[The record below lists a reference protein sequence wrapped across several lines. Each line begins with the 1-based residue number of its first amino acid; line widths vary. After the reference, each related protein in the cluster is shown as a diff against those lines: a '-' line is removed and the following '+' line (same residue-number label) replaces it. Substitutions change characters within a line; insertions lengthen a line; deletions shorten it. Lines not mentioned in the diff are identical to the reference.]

1 MTFSNAD
8 HFPVRNFKPE
18 HDVLMAEW
26 INNPNRQSQNSI
38 VAHEYAK
45 LVCKEI
51 RGTSLSMRSHNSFYI
66 YREGDPYAMGWVGY
80 ADYTT
85 TGTKRDP
92 MFGVYSP
99 HHKNCRYATYN
110 DQHYMAIK
118 KDRAKA
124 IAAAKSLLRSYTVE
138 EAAAVSNR
146 EVANHV
152 CDVQSEAAKDVRK
165 KAQRLDL
172 DVSYKMERPL
182 LHDEL
187 AHLVNTGH
195 TFLNPELSGQ
205 IKEYL
210 DAFDLH
216 IKRNATTIPMLYVDE
231 VKDRFGDT
239 LYRAIIV
246 ENARHF
252 RPCPYNDMGLSN
264 IYLREDIPDWVVS
277 RVSALQLVDD
287 GSYVEG
293 VGYKHCATAY
303 TIHID
308 EDNPFV

>member
-1 MTFSNAD
+1 MTFSNAN
-8 HFPVRNFKPE
+8 HYKVSQFKPE
-18 HDVLMAEW
+18 HDILMAEW
-26 INNPNRQSQNSI
+26 INNPNRQSQNSL
-38 VAHEYAK
+38 VAYEYAK

-66 YREGDPYAMGWVGY
+66 YREGEPYAMGWVGY

-85 TGTKRDP
+85 TGTSRDP

-99 HHKNCRYATYN
+99 HHKNRRYATYN
-110 DQHYMAIK
+110 EQYYMAIK
-118 KDRAKA
+118 NDRAKA
-124 IAAAKSLLRSYTVE
+124 IATAKSLLRSYTVE

-146 EVANHV
+146 SVANHV
-152 CDVQSEAAKDVRK
+152 TDVQSTAAKDVRT
-165 KAQRLDL
+165 KAGKLDL
-172 DVSYKMERPL
+172 DVGYKMERPL

-187 AHLVNTGH
+187 AHLVNIGH

-205 IKEYL
+205 IREYL

-216 IKRNATTIPMLYVDE
+216 IKRNAATIPMLYVDE

-239 LYRAIIV
+239 LYRTCKV
-246 ENARHF
+246 ENARHY
-252 RPCPYNDMGLSN
+252 RPCPYHDMG
-264 IYLREDIPDWVVS
+264 IPETYLRDDIPDWIVS

-287 GSYVEG
+287 DSYVEG

-303 TIHID
+303 TIHVD
-308 EDNPFV
+308 DDNPFV